1 EFIAPTAG
9 AIKYGEGGKYNFREF
24 VKKLGYL
31 PERPYFHPDLTGK
44 EFIHYMAQL
53 NDVPKSEIAQR
64 ALKWSQ
70 RLRIDHALERKLRTY
85 SKGMLQRIGFVSCLI
100 HEPELLI
107 LDEPV
112 SGLDPVGRKEIKEVM
127 RELHKEGKTIFFSSH
142 IVSDVEEI
150 CHNLVVLDAGKRI
163 YQGSVA

>member
-1 EFIAPTAG
+1 
-9 AIKYGEGGKYNFREF
+9 FRS
-24 VKKLGYL
+24 YL
-31 PERPYFHPDLTGK
+31 VMF
-44 EFIHYMAQL
+44 
-53 NDVPKSEIAQR
+53 NDVSKNEIAT
-64 ALKWSQ
+64 LCKHWSQ
-70 RLRIDHALERKLRTY
+70 RLRIEHALDRNLRNY
-85 SKGMLQRIGFVSCLI
+85 SKGMLQRVCFVSCLI

-112 SGLDPVGRKEIKEVM
+112 SGLDPIGRKEIKDVM
-127 RELHKEGKTIFFSSH
+127 RELHQTGKTIFFSSH